1 MGQVKTD
8 EKSNEITAIRVIEN
22 FSLENTVVTID
33 AMGCQEKI
41 AKTIIDKKADYVLA
55 VKENQKQLYRTFK
68 MNLDLLKTQI
78 CIDQDLDHGRIE
90 TRKCSIITDFK
101 HIENTDKWKQLKSI
115 IKMKSQRIKN
125 SDKPIE
131 KATRYYISSLETK
144 AEDFQKAIRSLEY

>member
-8 EKSNEITAIRVIEN
+8 EKSNEITAIAELLKIL
-22 FSLENTVVTID
+22 SLENTVVTID

-55 VKENQKQLYRTFK
+55 VKENQKQLYYRDIQDEFRFAK
-68 MNLDLLKTQI
+68 NSEI

-101 HIENTDKWKQLKSI
+101 HIENIDKWKQLKSI
-115 IKMKSQRIKN
+115 IKNRKSQRI
-125 SDKPIE
+125 
-131 KATRYYISSLETK
+131 
-144 AEDFQKAIRSLEY
+144 